1 MVNAVG
7 HATNLTRLQAQ
18 EQADGSSG
26 TPPNYEGRI
35 GLDPILLDVERL
47 VTALVTGVFEL
58 SNMRVHQNLLLHHI
72 GRSMAR
78 SAVLLRELCNMA
90 RRAYRPADLLEIS
103 WRDLQWAEIQRRASP
118 SQREELPVR
127 EEVVEDDAGV
137 ISSVIV
143 PTLAP
148 VTEDAMEE
156 KARRHPASGPSP
168 LCTTTRKSPA
178 AHNGTVHIHWT
189 APEPRE

>member
-1 MVNAVG
+1 M
-7 HATNLTRLQAQ
+7 TRLQVQ
-18 EQADGSSG
+18 EQAEGSSG
-26 TPPNYEGRI
+26 APPDYEGRI

-47 VTALVTGVFEL
+47 VIALKTGGFEL
-58 SNMRVHQNLLLHHI
+58 SNTRVHQNLLLHHI

-90 RRAYRPADLLEIS
+90 GRAYHPADLLEIS
-103 WRDLQWAEIQRRASP
+103 WRDLQWVEIQRRASL

-143 PTLAP
+143 PTLEP
-148 VTEDAMEE
+148 VEDAMDEE
-156 KARRHPASGPSP
+156 SSEGSP
-168 LCTTTRKSPA
+168 D
-178 AHNGTVHIHWT
+178 N
-189 APEPRE
+189 